1 MTLTKAFLDE
11 MKCAFDFEIIHQA
24 YLAGAVA
31 TGVLKEDLG
40 H

>member
-1 MTLTKAFLDE
+1 MALTKALLDE
-11 MKCAFDFEIIHQA
+11 MKCALVFEIIHQA
-24 YLAGAVA
+24 YLGGAVA